1 MLLLTNF
8 IYFSYFVFFLIKSF
22 FPTRCEMKVFPDHVS
37 VGDPIFNTSQVYSTT
52 LLHVYQ
58 GVVIQLPQQI
68 LLEKLELYKMKIQL
82 KIAREKIILKKSNF
96 LIMF

>member
-1 MLLLTNF
+1 MGQVIFIAKNTEFIMNLLNAIQEVF
-8 IYFSYFVFFLIKSF
+8 I
-22 FPTRCEMKVFPDHVS
+22 R
-37 VGDPIFNTSQVYSTT
+37 
-52 LLHVYQ
+52 
-58 GVVIQLPQQI
+58 LPQQI